1 MLAAEVATK
10 TPPPISDWREWRR
23 DLPLGSIAVLT
34 ILLTMAVIGPAI
46 VAYDPLET
54 DLPSRLLPPVFQGG
68 SWAHPLGTD
77 DAGRDILTRIVFG
90 ARLSLTV
97 AITSLVLG
105 GGVGTLVGLVAG
117 YSGGRVDAVL
127 MRIADLTISYP
138 VILLALLLAAAFG
151 PQTAN
156 LIFAIAFILWARFAR
171 VVRGE
176 VLVIREL
183 AYVALAQI
191 AGTPPHRIVLRHI
204 VPNVANTVMVL
215 ISLQLGQVIVVEA
228 SLSFLGAGVPPPQP
242 AWGSMISF
250 GRDYVLT
257 AWWVPTMPG
266 IAITAT
272 VLAFNLFGDW
282 LRDRLD
288 PRLQAL

>member
-1 MLAAEVATK
+1 LLAAEVATK